1 MNQPVHI
8 VTPAET
14 AQARLNSLSPAAA
27 GIIAALTQSLE
38 QYGQGTYFAPLA
50 MGTQCLDEAA
60 LVLADQGWKTLT
72 GTRDPQFNSSYTR
85 HILAGMR
92 TLTVWL

>member
-1 MNQPVHI
+1 
-8 VTPAET
+8 
-14 AQARLNSLSPAAA
+14 
-27 GIIAALTQSLE
+27 
-38 QYGQGTYFAPLA
+38 
-50 MGTQCLDEAA
+50 